1 MQTDH
6 MHEHDCSKLS
16 IFFKLANSVFLTDS
30 HPPVQYQNEAIHGGS
45 QTLFYMENF
54 IGQHLLLARCPFFHF
69 GTEQRRLLE
78 KKKTP
83 CMS

>member
-1 MQTDH
+1 ML
-6 MHEHDCSKLS
+6 E
-16 IFFKLANSVFLTDS
+16 VFTEKMWSFNMLFLNW
-30 HPPVQYQNEAIHGGS
+30 PRPVQYQNEAIHGGS